1 MVKNKILLM
10 KTRLSVKKWSED
22 KHDSSLMEHY
32 CHRQHRRT
40 TLFTCPCLLLLFTH
54 LWKIFPKRIACL
66 LNHQFERGPL
76 PFPSAPGYFYPHPS
90 TSPCPHPSIP
100 PSHWDFPV
108 PICTLLVTLSTY
120 LVPTECLCNQ
130 TYTYPAVR
138 HSNDR
143 LIMKLHH
150 CELTNS

>member
-1 MVKNKILLM
+1 MTKEKP
-10 KTRLSVKKWSED
+10 SVKKWSED
-22 KHDSSLMEHY
+22 GCMTAALCSLMEH
-32 CHRQHRRT
+32 CRHGQHRRT
-40 TLFTCPCLLLLFTH
+40 SLFTCPCLLWLFTH
-54 LWKIFPKRIACL
+54 LWKIFLKRLAYL
-66 LNHQFERGPL
+66 LNHLFERGPL

-90 TSPCPHPSIP
+90 TSPCLHPSIP
-100 PSHWDFPV
+100 PWDFPV

-130 TYTYPAVR
+130 TYTYPVVR

-150 CELTNS
+150 WELTNG

>member
-1 MVKNKILLM
+1 M
-10 KTRLSVKKWSED
+10 KERPSVRQWSED
-22 KHDSSLMEHY
+22 GCMTAALCSLMEH
-32 CHRQHRRT
+32 CRHRQHRRT
-40 TLFTCPCLLLLFTH
+40 TLFTCPRLLRLFTH
-54 LWKIFPKRIACL
+54 LPEKIFLNRFACL

-76 PFPSAPGYFYPHPS
+76 PFPSAPGYFYPRPS

-100 PSHWDFPV
+100 PWDFPL

-120 LVPTECLCNQ
+120 LVPSECLCNQ
-130 TYTYPAVR
+130 TYTYPVVR

-150 CELTNS
+150 WELTNG